1 MTKSNFYSYV
11 GYLQSELG
19 SKRPAEPSQNC
30 LHRTLQLF
38 RKQEQHYQAAD
49 IERENRFFF
58 KNLDIRVF

>member
-1 MTKSNFYSYV
+1 MKQPSLKLLTNNEKSNFYS
-11 GYLQSELG
+11 LQSELG

-49 IERENRFFF
+49 IEKE
-58 KNLDIRVF
+58 